1 LTTKPSFIARLI
13 FLSETMIEYE
23 ESDEFKKDLKKL
35 AKRFISLPGDLQT
48 VKKAVVEL
56 RHLLNIDNL
65 STFEITGFHS
75 ANLSFWKIR
84 KFACRSLKGRGVKS
98 GIRVIYSWC
107 KSSSKVVFIEIYFKG
122 DKENEDKERINRY
135 NV

>member
-1 LTTKPSFIARLI
+1 
-13 FLSETMIEYE
+13 M
-23 ESDEFKKDLKKL
+23 ESY
-35 AKRFISLPGDLQT
+35 
-48 VKKAVVEL
+48 
-56 RHLLNIDNL
+56 
-65 STFEITGFHS
+65 
-75 ANLSFWKIR
+75 FWKIR